1 MSLRSPNSNT
11 TTRLGE
17 LNASLSDNN
26 AILSS
31 PFEPTPIRSSIL
43 NDNNNSGSSKL
54 FSCSSSITTSDGS
67 DDDND
72 DDDDDGSFSTDNL
85 IAGGNNNNNKC
96 NKEKSDEFDEGIT
109 EAFNS
114 FYG

>member
-1 MSLRSPNSNT
+1 MSLRSPDSNT
-11 TTRLGE
+11 TARLGE
-17 LNASLSDNN
+17 LNASLSDSN

-43 NDNNNSGSSKL
+43 NNNHNHNSGSSKL

-67 DDDND
+67 DDDDD

-85 IAGGNNNNNKC
+85 IAGG
-96 NKEKSDEFDEGIT
+96 SG
-109 EAFNS
+109 
-114 FYG
+114 